1 MIPKLKPTF
10 KNSEELVI
18 NFNQES
24 ISEKKKEET
33 SFDKFDKKLI
43 KLFGNSKL
51 VEYRWPILFSA
62 AILILFLF
70 VKIFLSESIVV
81 KPQSPS
87 VIVQLAAPAPVPVAP
102 VSSVAVPTAPAPNT
116 IYAPVMPPSNE
127 VSSVKVPSK
136 NAIPLDLTKITEP
149 MSPIKITD
157 YKKVGGFENFFND
170 METSLFSELDTEM

>member
-1 MIPKLKPTF
+1 MVRKLKTIF
-10 KNSEELVI
+10 KNSERITE

-24 ISEKKKEET
+24 ISEKSKEET

-70 VKIFLSESIVV
+70 VKVFIHESIIV
-81 KPQSPS
+81 KQQPPS
-87 VIVQLAAPAPVPVAP
+87 VIVQLAAPAPVLPA
-102 VSSVAVPTAPAPNT
+102 SVTPTSNT
-116 IYAPVMPPSNE
+116 IYAPVLPPVTG
-127 VSSVKVPSK
+127 VSSVKVPSA
-136 NAIPLDLTKITEP
+136 NEIPLNLSKLTEP

-170 METSLFSELDTEM
+170 MDGSLFTELDTEM